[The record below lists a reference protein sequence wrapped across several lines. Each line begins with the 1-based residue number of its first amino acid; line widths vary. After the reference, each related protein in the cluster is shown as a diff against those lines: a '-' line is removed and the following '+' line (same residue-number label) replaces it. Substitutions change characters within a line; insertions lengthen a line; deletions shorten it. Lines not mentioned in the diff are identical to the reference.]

1 MNGAATRRAPGFIEH
16 LILLWGLRL
25 NIGFNRGKANQRWLA
40 IAAFLGSSAPG
51 LFVGVGAWR
60 LMHTRV
66 IANSGTWPDFIVC
79 LLCFVTCCTWVTW
92 PVLSAGVDD
101 HSEVSRYAAFPISSF
116 RLLVASTIAS
126 LFEPRALVFFA
137 PLIGAS
143 LGYADVRELEWGA
156 LAVLTFV
163 AFAFFNAA
171 LSRVGLYIV
180 LNVLRQ
186 QRSAELIGGFFVLF
200 LIGASFIPPIDTSWL
215 FAAQQAGFAGVP
227 DSLIT
232 DAALALGRVPSG
244 WFGHGLLQLWIGNK
258 EAAIADL
265 LGLVD
270 LTILAM
276 VVAYGLLLDF
286 HRQSGRAGP
295 ASGQARASNPFE
307 RTPDRFATLVVR
319 EAVDLWHNP
328 RARLL
333 ASVPFVLA
341 ILMKLLSGRD
351 LFVYFLGA
359 TADAW
364 VLGGL
369 CLYGAI
375 VIASTF
381 SQNTFAY
388 DGHGF
393 LVFLAAPVDL
403 GQVLKAKNTVHAA
416 AAAVLSMM
424 VGAFYVVYFGH
435 GTLLDVLCAFAA
447 VAGLVPV
454 LLAAGNFLSL
464 FFPVKF
470 HANLKRRDKLPFAA
484 SMLGVAA
491 ASVGGAPY
499 GLLLRAAGKS
509 GPTVGTLLGLT
520 LAAVFA
526 WMVWRATLPLAIRLL
541 VQRREIVLRAV
552 TRD

>member
-1 MNGAATRRAPGFIEH
+1 MV
-16 LILLWGLRL
+16 
-25 NIGFNRGKANQRWLA
+25 K
-40 IAAFLGSSAPG
+40 
-51 LFVGVGAWR
+51 
-60 LMHTRV
+60 
-66 IANSGTWPDFIVC
+66 
-79 LLCFVTCCTWVTW
+79 
-92 PVLSAGVDD
+92 
-101 HSEVSRYAAFPISSF
+101 
-116 RLLVASTIAS
+116 
-126 LFEPRALVFFA
+126 
-137 PLIGAS
+137 
-143 LGYADVRELEWGA
+143 
-156 LAVLTFV
+156 
-163 AFAFFNAA
+163 FNAA
-171 LSRVGLYIV
+171 LSRVGLYVV

-200 LIGASFIPPIDTSWL
+200 LIGASFIPPIDTTWL
-215 FAAQQAGFAGVP
+215 FAAGQVGFAGVP
-227 DSLIT
+227 DSLIE

-244 WFGHGLLQLWIGNK
+244 WFGHGLLQLWGGYK
-258 EAAIADL
+258 DRAIADL
-265 LGLVD
+265 LGLID
-270 LTILAM
+270 LTIIAM

-286 HRQSGRAGP
+286 HRMSGRAGP
-295 ASGQARASNPFE
+295 TSGQQRDSNPFE
-307 RTPDRFATLVVR
+307 KTPDRFATLVVR

-333 ASVPFVLA
+333 AAVPFVLA

-393 LVFLAAPVDL
+393 LVFLSAPVDL
-403 GQVLKAKNTVHAA
+403 GQVLKAKNTVHAG
-416 AAAVLSMM
+416 AAAVLSFL

-464 FFPVKF
+464 YFPVKF

-499 GLLLRAAGKS
+499 GFLLRAAGKN
-509 GPTVGTLLGLT
+509 GPTPLTLLGLT
-520 LAAVFA
+520 VSAVAAWA
-526 WMVWRATLPLAIRLL
+526 LWRATLPLAIRLL
-541 VQRREIVLRAV
+541 GERRENVLRAV